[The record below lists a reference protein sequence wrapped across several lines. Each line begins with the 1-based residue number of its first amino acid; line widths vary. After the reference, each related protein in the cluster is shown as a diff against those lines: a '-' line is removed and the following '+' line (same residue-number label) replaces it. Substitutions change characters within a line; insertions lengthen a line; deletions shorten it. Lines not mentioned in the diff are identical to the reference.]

1 VRHARKQAYQSV
13 PPVGND
19 HVLRIELD
27 QMVSPPT
34 LHVATWGG
42 AAAIRKLP

>member
-1 VRHARKQAYQSV
+1 MRGPQYLS
-13 PPVGND
+13 ND

-27 QMVSPPT
+27 QMVDAPA

-42 AAAIRKLP
+42 AASIRRLP